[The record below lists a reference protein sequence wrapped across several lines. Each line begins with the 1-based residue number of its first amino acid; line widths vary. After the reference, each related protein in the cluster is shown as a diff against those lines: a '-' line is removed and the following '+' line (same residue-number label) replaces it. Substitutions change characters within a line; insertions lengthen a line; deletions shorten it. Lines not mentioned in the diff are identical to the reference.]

1 MQEIDTDTLATRLA
15 DGARLIDVREPAEYV
30 EGHVPGAVLVPMS
43 QLANRVDELETD
55 RPVHLICA
63 SGNRSG
69 VMAELLE
76 AKGFEAINVVGGTTA
91 WARSGKPLDQG
102 L

>member
-1 MQEIDTDTLATRLA
+1 MRVIDTAGLAAALDEGVA
-15 DGARLIDVREPAEYV
+15 LIDVREPAEYV
-30 EGHVPGAVLVPMS
+30 AGHVPGAVLMPMS
-43 QLANRVDELETD
+43 QLSNRVDELDPT

-69 VMAELLE
+69 VMGELLE
-76 AKGFEAINVVGGTTA
+76 TKGFDAVNVEGGTLA
-91 WARSGKPLDQG
+91 WARSGRPLERG